1 MINDGNF
8 CALPIWYQALAPY
21 TFETKFVKLR
31 TDAISAL
38 ADSANCG
45 AEIDMD
51 SAVSKQVIE
60 DLRPVMKQ
68 FPGNCFVSVDLCAPT
83 DTERFA
89 AKRGAV
95 FSPES
100 AWYYLAHSAKVAAS
114 AAAGKVEFV
123 CIRPYRNM
131 SRAREFRLF
140 IHEGKLSAMSQYN
153 LIRHFRRLE
162 GVRNRYWR
170 IADAFVQDI
179 IWRLPEK
186 TLVMDIYL
194 TSSEKIL
201 IIDINP
207 WGKKTDPL
215 LLKTWERDWNEVSGI
230 HLIPPPT
237 AISGEVKVSF

>member
-114 AAAGKVEFV
+114 AAAGKLEFV
-123 CIRPYRNM
+123 CIRPFRNM

-153 LIRHFRRLE
+153 LLRHFYRLD
-162 GVRNRYWR
+162 GVKEKYLKL
-170 IADAFVQDI
+170 ADEFLECVEWKI
-179 IWRLPEK
+179 PLEK
-186 TLVMDIYL
+186 LVIDIYI
-194 TSSEKIL
+194 TSSDKVMVVDL
-201 IIDINP
+201 NP
-207 WGKKTDPL
+207 WGEPTDPL
-215 LLKTWERDWNEVSGI
+215 LLRTWERDWSEPAGIVLMDIPCKVSGN
-230 HLIPPPT
+230 
-237 AISGEVKVSF
+237 VNVSF